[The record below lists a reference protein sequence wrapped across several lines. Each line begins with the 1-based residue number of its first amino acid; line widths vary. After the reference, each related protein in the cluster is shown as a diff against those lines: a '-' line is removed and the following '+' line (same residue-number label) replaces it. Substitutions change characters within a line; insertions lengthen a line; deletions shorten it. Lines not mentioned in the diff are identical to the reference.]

1 MTMSV
6 ITIVAML
13 TVAAL
18 LLIGSPRSGRLR
30 VTPEKTTGPPR
41 RQTVAMVVVTGA
53 AILALALAGEVVTRW
68 LAFIIAGGEVAATT
82 AWLAV
87 RSVMARRTADNERQA
102 IKACSIIAGQLDI
115 GEIPA
120 QALVV
125 AAGDLPLLAPAA
137 GAVQMGGSVTDELKR
152 LAQQPGCAGL
162 GQISRGWALCER
174 TGMPLGPVVRQVA
187 GALRQSQDVRDQ
199 RQAELA
205 SSRSTSRLLA
215 ALPVVGIGMGFLVNA
230 NPLAYLTG
238 NTAGHLCL
246 IGAATLACAGLIWTE
261 ALTKEEP

>member
-1 MTMSV
+1 MSL
-6 ITIVAML
+6 ITIVTML

-18 LLIGSPRSGRLR
+18 LLVGSPRSDRLR
-30 VTPEKTTGPPR
+30 VTLEKTTGPPR
-41 RQTVAMVVVTGA
+41 HRMVVA
-53 AILALALAGEVVTRW
+53 AVAVGVAALALALAGEVVTRW

-82 AWLAV
+82 TWLIV
-87 RSVMARRTADNERQA
+87 RGAIARRTADNERQA

-120 QALVV
+120 QALVI
-125 AAGDLPLLAPAA
+125 AADDLPLLAPAA
-137 GAVQMGGSVTDELKR
+137 GAVQMGGSVTGELKR

-162 GQISRGWALCER
+162 GQIARGWSLCER

-187 GALRQSQDVRDQ
+187 SALRQSQDVRDQ
-199 RQAELA
+199 RRAELA

-238 NTAGHLCL
+238 SMAGHLCL

-261 ALTKEEP
+261 ALTKEES